1 MGSREPVVSP
11 ELGAHTDSLMEEKGS
26 ISSAGPQI
34 ANVGDCHGF
43 AKGRFVG
50 PIPVRFWE
58 HQYSS

>member
-11 ELGAHTDSLMEEKGS
+11 ELGAHTDSLVEGKGS

-43 AKGRFVG
+43 AKGRFCG
-50 PIPVRFWE
+50 THSR
-58 HQYSS
+58 